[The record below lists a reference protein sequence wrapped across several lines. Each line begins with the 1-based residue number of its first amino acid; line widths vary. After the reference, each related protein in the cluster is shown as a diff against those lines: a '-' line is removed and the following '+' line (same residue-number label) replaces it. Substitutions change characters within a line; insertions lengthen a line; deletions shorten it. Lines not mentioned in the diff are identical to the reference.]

1 MLKSGLLHFCL
12 LIALATIQVW
22 ANDNGAG
29 TLKGEVAVRQRVGNT
44 VLSKGLEEGLL
55 RSKGLLDSHYD
66 ARNRAAPAIGIPQ
79 PTAASQKRQEANDD
93 NDEEVRALSS
103 QLQSLSQSATQAISS
118 VSSSASSAISL
129 MSQASQSIR
138 QSADQAVRSA
148 SQNAD
153 EASRQMSQTKSSAA
167 NAVTSMSSRMSFER
181 SSMQSSASSMV
192 SAIQLQASASVAE
205 ARDAARRQIE
215 SARASVS
222 SAWAPAESEASSV
235 GRSMAGSISGTT
247 VAIIVVATIIGSAII
262 SALATYFFMRYRRNR
277 QAPMQES
284 NLKDAD
290 VGPAAARSTP
300 DTPRFTPWGGGTY
313 PMDRMK
319 LPDIGS
325 VMKAKRTSGGSTNTI
340 GLATSSNGSGGQG
353 GDNGDVYGVSPSSFR
368 LQKPNNIERATSVR
382 LIRVGSG
389 KAKNNKGKEDG
400 KALAQE
406 PIPTIP
412 ASASAPSPA
421 KPPPEASQRRPSLP
435 MAPFARTSRRFSSR
449 GNSPD
454 VDPEFATPLSVP
466 GQQPIAVDE
475 EFSPTTTTD
484 RCSMSTASSPGPP
497 PPHHPLRVANDAA
510 GDDTNNYNG
519 NNDGGTTAP
528 QLKRSK
534 GGSAGSGGGTTLTAF
549 PKVHH
554 ARHGAPGSRSGSRSL
569 GIGSATETFLIPTPP
584 KSASTATT
592 MDPSSPGYGGGGG
605 GGGDG
610 GGDMAAGIRAK
621 AERRGREV
629 VELTRRKSER
639 RTASVSPS
647 ALRTPNWPLDARRD
661 TGRPDTG
668 GVGGLWIGR

>member
-29 TLKGEVAVRQRVGNT
+29 TLKGEVVIRQRVGNT
-44 VLSKGLEEGLL
+44 VLSKGLEEELL
-55 RSKGLLDSHYD
+55 RSKGLLDSHYH

-79 PTAASQKRQEANDD
+79 PTAAPQKRQGANDG

-118 VSSSASSAISL
+118 VSSSASSAISF

-148 SQNAD
+148 NQNAD
-153 EASRQMSQTKSSAA
+153 EASRQMSQTQSSAA

-222 SAWAPAESEASSV
+222 SAWALAESEASSV
-235 GRSMAGSISGTT
+235 GRSMTGSITGTT

-262 SALATYFFMRYRRNR
+262 SALATYFFMRHRRNR
-277 QAPMQES
+277 RAPMQES
-284 NLKDAD
+284 NPKDVD
-290 VGPAAARSTP
+290 ERPAASGSTP
-300 DTPRFTPWGGGTY
+300 DTTRFTPWGGGTY

-319 LPDIGS
+319 LPDISS
-325 VMKAKRTSGGSTNTI
+325 VMMAKRTSEGPTNTI

-466 GQQPIAVDE
+466 GQQPIAADE

-484 RCSMSTASSPGPP
+484 RSSMSTASSPGPP
-497 PPHHPLRVANDAA
+497 PPRHPLRVANDAA
-510 GDDTNNYNG
+510 GDDNNNNNG
-519 NNDGGTTAP
+519 NNDGGGRRGNGGTTAP
-528 QLKRSK
+528 HLKRSK
-534 GGSAGSGGGTTLTAF
+534 GGSAGTALTAF

-554 ARHGAPGSRSGSRSL
+554 VRHGAPGSGSGSRCL

-584 KSASTATT
+584 KSASTTTTT
-592 MDPSSPGYGGGGG
+592 MDPSSPGYGYGDAGD
-605 GGGDG
+605 GGDG

-621 AERRGREV
+621 VERRGSEV
-629 VELTRRKSER
+629 VELTRPKSER
-639 RTASVSPS
+639 RTAFVSPS
-647 ALRTPNWPLDARRD
+647 ALRTPNWPLGARRD
-661 TGRPDTG
+661 TG
-668 GVGGLWIGR
+668 